1 MAERY
6 TLEDHEA
13 YRRKV
18 DEAARKKQQELA
30 EKMEKAEARNAWLSE
45 GGNPDTFEAEWP
57 RLRRELQSA
66 RVAKVG
72 EIAERV
78 RQGQRSSGMSSI

>member
-57 RLRRELQSA
+57 RLRRANLVINPA
-66 RVAKVG
+66 THRRIWDGGK
-72 EIAERV
+72 
-78 RQGQRSSGMSSI
+78 SGL